1 MVVMYVGNTNSNLG
15 LKYDNFPGLTA
26 KKKITFQPFLKMNTK

>member
-15 LKYDNFPGLTA
+15 LKTDR
-26 KKKITFQPFLKMNTK
+26 KEKINISNPF